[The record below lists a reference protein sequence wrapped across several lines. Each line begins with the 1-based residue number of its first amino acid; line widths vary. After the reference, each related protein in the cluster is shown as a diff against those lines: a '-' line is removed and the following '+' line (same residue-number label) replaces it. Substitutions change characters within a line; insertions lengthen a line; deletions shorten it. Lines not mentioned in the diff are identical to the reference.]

1 LWRWALAKWLR
12 HGGAAIWPPRKQT
25 APLYLGV
32 WAVVSATLYFG
43 FVRMGRSKESEAEQ
57 LRKRLYAEASLKN
70 LLAYEKARLHEEEA
84 AVAAVRGAAAP
95 KGTTTGSSESG
106 DEDKKKTAPDVQK
119 MLSLLYDEV
128 EAGAITAIGVDRNA
142 DWYHAAVELLKDRM
156 EAELRETIDKTR
168 MATGVP
174 APAGSRSVT
183 WSSTPDQLAS
193 LEEFKDGD
201 KLQSLVSTLDLQVV
215 PAFGRELVPQQL
227 AKEARELSKLVSTRR
242 AAAVRRIWKIFR
254 PLAKRWMAGTAI
266 LMVTEGMWGVL

>member
-1 LWRWALAKWLR
+1 
-12 HGGAAIWPPRKQT
+12 
-25 APLYLGV
+25 
-32 WAVVSATLYFG
+32 
-43 FVRMGRSKESEAEQ
+43 MGRSKESEAEQ